1 MNNID
6 TNFDILLNLK
16 ENDQLIIDGSKL
28 KIQYDNKDY
37 NIIDNKDTIYLTI
50 ISTLL
55 YILHIN
61 CNYRYKIDILN
72 NVEDCLDNIYNN
84 YHLANDLENN
94 EDYDKFFDNIHAILY
109 RQNLKYR
116 YNDCNRIFY
125 TLIDTLD
132 YNFNRFLLNAISVS
146 KSIVYPER
154 EIYELTDSDDEEEVE
169 EEQEE
174 EEDDEVEEETNHNK
188 ED

>member
-6 TNFDILLNLK
+6 TNFDVLLNLK
-16 ENDQLIIDGSKL
+16 ENDLLIIDGSKL
-28 KIQYDNKDY
+28 MIQYDNNDY

-72 NVEDCLDNIYNN
+72 NVENCLDNIYNN

-109 RQNLKYR
+109 RQNLRYR
-116 YNDCNRIFY
+116 YNYCNRFFY

-132 YNFNRFLLNAISVS
+132 ESFNRFLFNAISVS
-146 KSIVYPER
+146 KSIIYPER
-154 EIYELTDSDDEEEVE
+154 EIYSDSSDEEEST
-169 EEQEE
+169 
-174 EEDDEVEEETNHNK
+174 DNNEVEETTLK